1 MKKALE
7 NDKKAVKKP
16 QTKRAIKNPFKIAP
30 KVVKEE
36 KPKLFED
43 TPGLQKLYLYIIV
56 VDQGVANTVEKLLQ
70 DCGSSAQFTH
80 NGRGTAPKDIYGI
93 LNVIEDK
100 KAIINAFVCEER
112 LEETRNE
119 LETFFREN
127 KKNKGIGFAIPLSAL
142 QGIRTYKYITQ
153 TF

>member
-1 MKKALE
+1 MAKEKKKEATE
-7 NDKKAVKKP
+7 KK
-16 QTKRAIKNPFKIAP
+16 QRKNPFKIP
-30 KVVKEE
+30 SKVEKEE
-36 KPKLFED
+36 NKKLFEE
-43 TPGLQKLYLYIIV
+43 TPGLQKIYMYIVV
-56 VDQGVANTVEKLLQ
+56 VDQTVANSVEKLLQ

-100 KAIINAFVCEER
+100 KAVINAFVSEDR

-119 LETFFREN
+119 LDAFFRES
-127 KKNKGIGFAIPLSAL
+127 KKNKGVGFAIPLSAL
-142 QGIRTYKYITQ
+142 QGIRTYKYMTQ